1 MEVKKNHKIILNLGL
16 CLAFVILGIL
26 SFNIKSEKKILDMP
40 SNQLIGIFAIL
51 VNSVLSIKWLY
62 RLIKNNR

>member
-26 SFNIKSEKKILDMP
+26 LFNIKSEKKILDMP
-40 SNQLIGIFAIL
+40 SNKLIGIFAIL